1 MILTLEE
8 SAKLVYMAAS
18 VFPTKQDTDLKLT
31 AKAWMMILSDIPY
44 KIAEAALIKVL
55 STTKFFP
62 VPADIR
68 EAAISFIPGPPSAE
82 EAWKE
87 VRKYITSGSNSIR
100 YQYNGERP
108 EWSHEIIK
116 TTADQIGVWDMFN
129 CENMNVLMGQ
139 FIKMYNKNLEISKDK
154 IETERVLKLT
164 GGQALLEDKEA

>member
-1 MILTLEE
+1 MTLEE

-18 VFPTKQDTDLKLT
+18 VFPAKQETDLKLT

-55 STTKFFP
+55 STVKFFP

-68 EAAISFIPGPPSAE
+68 AAALTFIPGPPIAE

-87 VRKYITSGSNSIR
+87 VRKYISSGSNSIK
-100 YQYNGERP
+100 YDYNGVKP
-108 EWSHEIIK
+108 EWSNEIIK
-116 TTADQIGVWDMFN
+116 ITVDQIGVRSMF
-129 CENMNVLMGQ
+129 CHENMTILMAQ
-139 FIKMYNKNLEISKDK
+139 FIKMYNKNLDIFKDK

-164 GGQALLEDKEA
+164 GGQGLLETREV